1 MLRELAASVGT
12 EDSPLHPELE
22 VAVRAWSYS
31 DPAALAVQ
39 TRVDAARL
47 SALEAIWHR
56 LLDDHDQARIYAL
69 VPYLIMVG
77 ASMSSAEVT
86 TGELRRIYRVDLRTG
101 PAAVA
106 PGGLIREAG
115 PLS

>member
-22 VAVRAWSYS
+22 IAVRAWSYS
-31 DPAALAVQ
+31 DPAAHAVQ

-47 SALEAIWHR
+47 SALEAIWRR
-56 LLDDHDQARIYAL
+56 LLDDHDQVRIYAL

-86 TGELRRIYRVDLRTG
+86 TAELRQIFELIFDLVQPRL
-101 PAAVA
+101 P
-106 PGGLIREAG
+106 REA
-115 PLS
+115 